1 MKLIKSGEG
10 IKIETPPEFKAQ
22 KLFSNEKTEII
33 RIDFKE
39 KGYFKKHYAPVDIW
53 IYVLEGEGIAEGE
66 NEKIHISKDDL
77 LFSPAGN
84 PHKIINTGKG
94 ELRILVIKVPNSD
107 KPVVFVE

>member
-1 MKLIKSGEG
+1 MKIVKSGEG
-10 IKIETPPEFKAQ
+10 LEIKTPPEFKAE
-22 KLFSNEKTEII
+22 KIFSNKKTEII
-33 RIDFKE
+33 RIEFIE
-39 KGYFKKHYAPVDIW
+39 KGFFKKHYAPVDIW

-66 NEKIHISKDDL
+66 REKIKISKDDM

-94 ELRILVIKVPNSD
+94 SLRILIIKIPSSE